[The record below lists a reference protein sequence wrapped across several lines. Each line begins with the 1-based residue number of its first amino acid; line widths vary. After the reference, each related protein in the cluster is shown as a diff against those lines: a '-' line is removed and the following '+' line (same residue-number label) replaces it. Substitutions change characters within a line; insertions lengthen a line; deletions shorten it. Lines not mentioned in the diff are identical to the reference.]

1 MHAARMLITLPCIH
15 VPKTSKIT
23 SEVKYRKILFYR
35 RSDRLAESANLNRI
49 SFANLNRISF
59 FLPFPV
65 KVRGGDDVYI
75 GKAADHFLYYYLFN
89 DSGYCHIDD
98 AVLVC
103 LYGGNIAVIDG
114 TGIFISQEK

>member
-49 SFANLNRISF
+49 SF

-65 KVRGGDDVYI
+65 KNSI
-75 GKAADHFLYYYLFN
+75 
-89 DSGYCHIDD
+89 IDNR
-98 AVLVC
+98 LQNMESIYSFYVC
-103 LYGGNIAVIDG
+103 
-114 TGIFISQEK
+114 

>member
-65 KVRGGDDVYI
+65 KNSI
-75 GKAADHFLYYYLFN
+75 
-89 DSGYCHIDD
+89 IDNR
-98 AVLVC
+98 LQNMESIYSFYVC
-103 LYGGNIAVIDG
+103 
-114 TGIFISQEK
+114 